1 LIETT
6 RHLATPGSFEVT
18 MTAMLGGGPS
28 PQEITRL
35 GFMIRSDGSQG
46 AFSQVTILPDS
57 AIEVFD
63 DPAKIGQS
71 AITTPQ
77 VISRP

>member
-1 LIETT
+1 
-6 RHLATPGSFEVT
+6 VT
-18 MTAMLGGGPS
+18 VIAMLGGEPS
-28 PQEITRL
+28 PRQLTSF
-35 GFMIRSDGSQG
+35 GFAIRSDGPQG

-71 AITTPQ
+71 AITTLQ